1 MCISSESRFLRFCG
15 PFLNTLMT
23 FNFRCE
29 TCFEERIKLSTK
41 SMSCDVFLS
50 TGKHS
55 TKGRENAYF
64 FDLHF
69 WIFDI
74 FENFEKIQ
82 KFSFWQT
89 FPLEM
94 PFSAENPKKNRHENP
109 KKNWKI
115 LKTFLKNFTNIFPP
129 KNRKCAFD
137 QNRDFCVFVTTF
149 WAT

>member
-1 MCISSESRFLRFCG
+1 MCIWSESQFLRFRDH
-15 PFLNTLMT
+15 FLNILMT
-23 FNFRCE
+23 FNFMPER
-29 TCFEERIKLSTK
+29 CFEERIKLSTK

-94 PFSAENPKKNRHENP
+94 PFSAENPKKN
-109 KKNWKI
+109 WKI

-137 QNRDFCVFVTTF
+137 QNHDFCVFVTTF
-149 WAT
+149 WTP